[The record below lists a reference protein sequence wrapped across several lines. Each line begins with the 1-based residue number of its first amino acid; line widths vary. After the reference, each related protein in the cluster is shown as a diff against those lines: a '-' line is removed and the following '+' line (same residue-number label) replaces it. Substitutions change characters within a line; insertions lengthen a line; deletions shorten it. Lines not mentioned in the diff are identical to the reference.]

1 MKSRSGS
8 LLKAL
13 VATGEFTAD
22 EMADELSATRG
33 DIDAYILGDETM
45 SLPQQLC
52 LALLV
57 IAKSP
62 RHQRRGHTLRAQVAA
77 AIAFHAHETAT
88 HARPPIS

>member
-1 MKSRSGS
+1 VKSRSS
-8 LLKAL
+8 QLLKILIEA
-13 VATGEFTAD
+13 GEFTAD
-22 EMADELSATRG
+22 DMASELAATRA
-33 DIDAYILGDETM
+33 DIDAFVLGDLPM
-45 SLPQQLC
+45 PLPQQLC

-62 RHQRRGHTLRAQVAA
+62 KYQRRGHTLRAQVAA